1 MLDIVP
7 SCNPVQY
14 QEKLMIQTWENVEKS
29 NFGSNFGPKNVLR
42 EFYLYYELDIVPS
55 YHPMQFKR
63 KLMKET
69 WENDKNPILRLI
81 LVRLTQIWASNI
93 FCEFYFY

>member
-1 MLDIVP
+1 MLHYMLDIVP

-42 EFYLYYELDIVPS
+42 EFYLYY
-55 YHPMQFKR
+55 
-63 KLMKET
+63 
-69 WENDKNPILRLI
+69 
-81 LVRLTQIWASNI
+81 
-93 FCEFYFY
+93 